1 MVVLQGVGQCDD
13 LSLGVGAVLLRAK
26 LRSDR
31 LYVIRGFLVCV
42 ASCAKQAQKKAE
54 CNDPTKHLLLIFF
67 LKQVS
72 VCFCFVL
79 LSKFFGKSNNNIG
92 NDKSKI
98 VKTGLAGGGSPTYV
112 AGFVESGVA
121 GLCLGLQRRSVSMDP
136 VVALRRRGVAGADC
150 E

>member
-1 MVVLQGVGQCDD
+1 MAVLQGVSQCDD

-54 CNDPTKHLLLIFF
+54 CNDPTEHLLLIFF

-79 LSKFFGKSNNNIG
+79 LSKFFGKSNNIG

-98 VKTGLAGGGSPTYV
+98 VKTGMAGGGSSTYV
-112 AGFVESGVA
+112 AGFVESGVV
-121 GLCLGLQRRSVSMDP
+121 GLCLGL
-136 VVALRRRGVAGADC
+136 
-150 E
+150 